1 MYLKLIKQ
9 ITIDRKWER
18 ENLENYEKNDEI
30 EIDLLHL
37 AKVLM
42 KKWWLILLVTI
53 ITGVA
58 SLVGTLF
65 FVTPLYTSDV
75 KFYVNN
81 SDISV
86 GNITAS
92 ITSGDISAAQSLVDT
107 YIVILKSRSTINDVI
122 QRGGLDYS
130 YGQLASMVEASS
142 VNGTEIFEVTVT
154 NKDPEMAKKI
164 ANDIAEIL
172 PLQIADI
179 VSGSSVSVVDYAIS
193 AQSQSSP
200 NISQNALI
208 GALLGMVLIM
218 AILVIKDLM
227 NPEIKTE
234 DELSNLFGIPILAS
248 IPNAEDSMKV

>member
-130 YGQLASMVEASS
+130 YG
-142 VNGTEIFEVTVT
+142 
-154 NKDPEMAKKI
+154 
-164 ANDIAEIL
+164 
-172 PLQIADI
+172 
-179 VSGSSVSVVDYAIS
+179 
-193 AQSQSSP
+193 
-200 NISQNALI
+200 
-208 GALLGMVLIM
+208 
-218 AILVIKDLM
+218 
-227 NPEIKTE
+227 
-234 DELSNLFGIPILAS
+234 
-248 IPNAEDSMKV
+248 

>member
-92 ITSGDISAAQSLVDT
+92 ITSGDISASQSLVDT

-122 QRGGLDYS
+122 QRSGVDYN
-130 YGQLASMVEASS
+130 YGQMVDMMEASS

-179 VSGSSVSVVDYAIS
+179 VTGSSVSVVDRAIA
-193 AQSQSSP
+193 AQNQSSP
-200 NISQNALI
+200 NLSRNALI

-227 NPEIKTE
+227 NPEIKSE
-234 DELSNLFGIPILAS
+234 DELSNLFDIPILAS
-248 IPNAEDSMKV
+248 IPNTEDSMKV